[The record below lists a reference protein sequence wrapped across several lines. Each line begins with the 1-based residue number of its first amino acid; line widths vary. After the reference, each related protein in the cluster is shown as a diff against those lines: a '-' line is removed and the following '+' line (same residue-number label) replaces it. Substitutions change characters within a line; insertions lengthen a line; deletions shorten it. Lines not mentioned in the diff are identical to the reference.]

1 MKRGSLGDE
10 LFHTYREIKTKTQK
24 DELTSLEK
32 ELPNPLPFSTPESIE
47 IAIQYMEKELKDA
60 IHIGYKSFIFMADKY
75 FKADTANFPG
85 WDTKYTEISPKAFIL
100 LAKKS
105 LRPLFDA
112 FIKKHP
118 EMIVIAKTQSCQQSS
133 CTAQFNEP
141 EYTFD
146 TGARFYFQWS

>member
-10 LFHTYREIKTKTQK
+10 LFHTYQEQKTKSQK

-32 ELPNPLPFSTPESIE
+32 ELPNPLPFSTSESIE

-85 WDTKYTEISPKAFIL
+85 WDTKYTEISPKAFML

-105 LRPLFDA
+105 LKPLFDA
-112 FIKKHP
+112 FIKKHS
-118 EMIVIAKTQSCQQSS
+118 EMIVITKTESCRQSGCIARF
-133 CTAQFNEP
+133 TEP
-141 EYTFD
+141 EHRLDMKTD
-146 TGARFYFQWS
+146 FYFQWS